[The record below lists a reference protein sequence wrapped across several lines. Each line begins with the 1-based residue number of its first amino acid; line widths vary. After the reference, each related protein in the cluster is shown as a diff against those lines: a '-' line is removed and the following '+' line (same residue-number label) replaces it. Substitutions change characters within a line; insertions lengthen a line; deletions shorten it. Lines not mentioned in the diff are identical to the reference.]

1 MTDTQQAHVYTVS
14 DEYRRRENGARR
26 AALEEHL
33 AEAVQAALTGLVID
47 GKTVSMGEAT
57 DALSVVLEG
66 FIRAGIDAGM
76 DDNYTRAIGY
86 LGQVQRC
93 IACAQSEG

>member
-14 DEYRRRENGARR
+14 DEYRRKENRARR
-26 AALEEHL
+26 EALEEHL

-57 DALSVVLEG
+57 DALCIVLEG
-66 FIRAGIDAGM
+66 FIHSGIDAGM
-76 DDNYTRAIGY
+76 DNKYHQA
-86 LGQVQRC
+86 LGLLDLVQRC
-93 IACAQSEG
+93 IACAQSER